1 MSNLKQ
7 KIADNQSRRNKKMTE
22 SQLDLTIKMLQ
33 LMPDQAI
40 KTLYPNTGDPETDR
54 VLRIQRIQDYYT
66 ESILP
71 ILFEGKPKKK

>member
-1 MSNLKQ
+1 
-7 KIADNQSRRNKKMTE
+7 
-22 SQLDLTIKMLQ
+22 
-33 LMPDQAI
+33 MPDQAQ

-71 ILFEGKPKKK
+71 ILFEGKPKKSR